1 MIETIK
7 EYLVSLGFSVDK
19 SSYDN
24 TEKAIE
30 GIGKVVNNFAT
41 GAMRIFGQASMAMAA
56 FATTAAVG
64 MTKFLAGLGNQE
76 IQMEILSRQ
85 LWTTQQQAMAFNAT
99 LKALGANLQELYLSP
114 TLMQQYEKLHAVA
127 EQMQTPGDYQQQ
139 IQMVQDLQLQFRQ
152 LRLEAYYSLQ
162 WVGYYFIKYMSGPI
176 TRVTNVLQA
185 INDAIVKNMPTWTKQ
200 VAQVM
205 VSFVQ
210 AGQYIVQA
218 LTSVWNWLR
227 NLAQYV
233 PQWAKVV
240 GMALAAL
247 AISNP
252 FFRMITALST
262 LILLFDDFETYL
274 HGGNAMFG
282 PFWAQLVQF
291 FDHISKDG
299 DGLKTLKDAVLA
311 VITAIL
317 GARVLRSVVSV
328 LKLVR
333 AAFVALFA
341 VFEADPIVAAL
352 TLIGVAIGAFIA
364 RLALTNRTGKQTQG
378 ILQDLQSAFAWLN
391 QQVDKAV
398 SFFSKLYD
406 RFQQNGTI
414 KAMTSAIRSLFNA
427 FADLGGAILNVVSA
441 IGNLFGKITNSS
453 NKSGLQNFFQM
464 ITDMAIGAIDIVAKL
479 VEGLADVVQIVGDV
493 LQGKWGAA
501 WDFIKDKLLSGPT
514 IAQYAAAQQHGG
526 SSTAS
531 QTANSKN
538 AYPYMFQGQ
547 STTTKHITVN
557 VSQTNHIHGSSPQAT
572 ANAVTRSFNRN
583 LHNIRGVIN

>member
-19 SSYDN
+19 PSYDN
-24 TEKAIE
+24 AEKAIE

-252 FFRMITALST
+252 FFRIITALT
-262 LILLFDDFETYL
+262 MVLLLFDDFETYL
-274 HGGNAMFG
+274 HGGKAMFG
-282 PFWAQLVQF
+282 SFWQKLIDF
-291 FDHISKDG
+291 FDKLSKSAH
-299 DGLKTLKDAVLA
+299 GLKTLKDAVLA

-317 GARVLRSVVSV
+317 GARVLRSVIPI

-333 AAFVALFA
+333 DAFVGLFSIFKA
-341 VFEADPIVAAL
+341 SPLVTAL
-352 TLIGVAIGAFIA
+352 TLIGLAIGAFLA
-364 RLALTNRTGKQTQG
+364 RLNLTSRTGKKTQG
-378 ILQDLQSAFAWLN
+378 VLQDLQNVLSWLN
-391 QQVDKAV
+391 QQVDKAAN
-398 SFFSKLYD
+398 FFAKLYD

-414 KAMTSAIRSLFNA
+414 KAMTAAIRSLFNA
-427 FADLGGAILNVVSA
+427 FADLGAAILSVVT
-441 IGNLFGKITNSS
+441 GLGTLYGKVTNSS

-464 ITDMAIGAIDIVAKL
+464 ITDMAIGAINIVAKL
-479 VEGLADVVQIVGDV
+479 VEGLADVVQIVGDI
-493 LQGKWGAA
+493 LQLKWSAA
-501 WDFIKDKLLSGPT
+501 WDFIKNHILSGPT
-514 IAQYAAAQQHGG
+514 VAQYVEMHQNRSNSTAAQ
-526 SSTAS
+526 T
-531 QTANSKN
+531 TNSKN
-538 AYPYMFQGQ
+538 AYPYMFQGS
-547 STTTKHITVN
+547 STTTKHVTVN